1 MDEKFEEVF
10 SYLQSNQYPKGV
22 DKCTKRS
29 IRRTASLYE
38 LKDGEIL
45 LRGTT
50 RKWIAD
56 KEQQRRILQ
65 ACHDDPLGETCSK
78 SF

>member
-10 SYLQSNQYPKGV
+10 SYLHRREYPREA
-22 DKCTKRS
+22 DECMKRG

-38 LKDGEIL
+38 LKDGEVML
-45 LRGTT
+45 KGTT

-56 KEQQRRILQ
+56 KEQQKTILQ
-65 ACHDDPLGETCSK
+65 ACHDDPLGK
-78 SF
+78 KYG